1 MLATERT
8 KYFENKNYKCYS
20 ESAFNRITTLSF
32 QNKKGL
38 SFGLELSDLF
48 AWAKWNSKELQK
60 KTESKAQEKRI
71 KSKIKEVVSILKD
84 HKVKASEVISI
95 RKTSAVGGYRVSE
108 FIKSLKEFKEKT

>member
-8 KYFENKNYKCYS
+8 KYFKNKNYKCYS

-60 KTESKAQEKRI
+60 KKNQRHKKRELKAK
-71 KSKIKEVVSILKD
+71 
-84 HKVKASEVISI
+84 
-95 RKTSAVGGYRVSE
+95 
-108 FIKSLKEFKEKT
+108 